1 MKKLLILI
9 ASSLVLSACLPEPNS
24 DPVGPV
30 SLAVAAASPDYSAS
44 DVILINPEIKLS
56 HTQLV
61 LFL

>member
-30 SLAVAAASPDYSAS
+30 SLAVAAASPD
-44 DVILINPEIKLS
+44 
-56 HTQLV
+56 
-61 LFL
+61 